1 MASAFLPRMQLLSTT
16 TALLV
21 GFWLPIRL
29 LGYPV
34 PQYVDILFDL
44 IVSLTS
50 AVNIHLYFQEHQ
62 LSPKSLKSWTRP
74 SVLLDLTCVI
84 PHSGVSVLLL
94 GDSSHPILLTNL
106 LAARHVRRIKPYLD
120 SFASLPPITY
130 RLVPIFITMP
140 VIIHLIAC
148 AWIGLGSGS
157 AGSHSDKL
165 IEYVK
170 ALYWT
175 ITTLATVGYGDIV
188 PQTPTQMMF
197 ATGVQ
202 LTGVAIF
209 GYVLSSVA
217 SLMARADAAR
227 EHHMNNVDRVETFM
241 HSHHVPDAIKSRVRG
256 YYNYVWSQH
265 KGYSDKGLINHLPPK
280 IQSELLA
287 HINRPIVRKVP
298 LFQDASE
305 DLLEDLMTKLK
316 PMIAIPGQKIFRT
329 GDEGDALYFI
339 QNGEVEIL
347 GENGASIAKLEAGQ
361 FFGEMALVSD
371 RPRQASAVATSY
383 CDLYLLDRQNFLQTL
398 ARHAEFRKKIESV
411 MKQRLG
417 DAL

>member
-1 MASAFLPRMQLLSTT
+1 MQLLSTT

-21 GFWLPIRL
+21 GLWLPIRL

-34 PQYVDILFDL
+34 PGYVDILFDL
-44 IVSLTS
+44 LVSLTS
-50 AVNIHLYFQEHQ
+50 AVNIRLYFLEHQ
-62 LSPKSLKSWTRP
+62 LNPRSIRSWLRP
-74 SVLLDLTCVI
+74 SVLLDLSCVI

-94 GDSSHPILLTNL
+94 GDASHPILLTNL
-106 LAARHVRRIKPYLD
+106 LAARHVWRIKPYLD

-157 AGSHSDKL
+157 AGSNPDKL
-165 IEYVK
+165 IEYIQAV
-170 ALYWT
+170 YWT

-188 PQTPTQMMF
+188 PKTPGQMLF

-202 LTGVAIF
+202 LTGVAVF
-209 GYVLSSVA
+209 GYVLSNVA

-241 HSHHVPDAIKSRVRG
+241 HSHRVPDNIKSRVRG

-265 KGYSDKGLINHLPPK
+265 KGYSDKGLISHLPPK
-280 IQSELLA
+280 IQSELLS
-287 HINRPIVRKVP
+287 HINRPIVSKVP
-298 LFQDASE
+298 IFQGASDE
-305 DLLEDLMTKLK
+305 LLEDLMNRLK
-316 PMIAIPGQKIFRT
+316 PIIAIPGQKIFRA

-339 QNGEVEIL
+339 QHGEIEIL
-347 GENGASIAKLEAGQ
+347 SGTGATVAQLQAGQ
-361 FFGEMALVSD
+361 FFGEMALISD
-371 RPRQASAVATSY
+371 RPRQASALASTY
-383 CDLYLLDRQNFLQTL
+383 CDLYLLDRQNFNQTL
-398 ARHAEFRKKIESV
+398 ARHPEFRQKIEAV

-417 DAL
+417 DSA